1 MEEQA
6 GHSTNFRLDYAQVVK
21 DPRTDATYAV
31 TAEIKAVDR
40 RSRAWVVVSGICKQ
54 AGKENY
60 SRFDQFLPLLSMDM
74 PVPQWPAGETSVAR
88 FLDSWT
94 VSSLDLFSFASKN
107 GGLTSVQW
115 PQWLQVE
122 RRLDL
127 RDKGQYFGLPAAEA
141 KKKRMQLTRE
151 SFERL
156 RAATAM
162 FHAEQLI
169 ASQNSPIGLEDLEEM
184 FAKTYVLLRGFGV
197 QNLHS
202 TTASILKVDA
212 STFQV
217 SELSVLTGKLKRQ
230 GLIP

>member
-1 MEEQA
+1 MEDQT
-6 GHSTNFRLDYAQVVK
+6 GHSTNFRLDYAHVVK
-21 DPRTDATYAV
+21 DPVTSATFAV

-40 RSRAWVVVSGICKQ
+40 KSRAWVVVSGICKQ

-156 RAATAM
+156 RAETAK

-169 ASQNSPIGLEDLEEM
+169 ASQAFEDSEEL

>member
-6 GHSTNFRLDYAQVVK
+6 GQSKNFRLDYVKVVK
-21 DPRTDATYAV
+21 DHRTGATYAV

-54 AGKENY
+54 EGKENY
-60 SRFDQFLPLLSMDM
+60 SRFDQFLPLLSMDL
-74 PVPQWPAGETSVAR
+74 PVPQGSMGEKSVAHFFDR
-88 FLDSWT
+88 WT
-94 VSSLDLFSFASKN
+94 DSSLDLFAFASGN
-107 GGLTSVQW
+107 GGLSSVQW

-127 RDKGQYFGLPAAEA
+127 KDKGQYFGFSATEA
-141 KKKRMQLTRE
+141 KKMRMQLTRE

-156 RAATAM
+156 RAETAK

-169 ASQNSPIGLEDLEEM
+169 ASQAFQDLEEL

-202 TTASILKVDA
+202 TTASILNVDA
-212 STFQV
+212 SFFRV
-217 SELSVLTGKLKRQ
+217 SDLSVLTGKLKRQ